1 MTAIEYIFVPDRG
14 ISQER
19 SLSGRE
25 AASQTIIDDS
35 AKQTRMTELLG
46 QRSIEVPLWVVQ
58 GGYMIHGN
66 MGQARVVSRLAD
78 ENMIPSSAAQTAQ
91 QAQPVQHISDMFG
104 DAAIKIR
111 LRTPFE
117 MAVGEPRVIS
127 FGKKPNI
134 RGSYSTTAAMQ
145 MDMAA

>member
-1 MTAIEYIFVPDRG
+1 MTAIEYIFVPDNG
-14 ISQER
+14 TTER

-25 AASQTIIDDS
+25 ATSQQIIDDF
-35 AKQTRMTELLG
+35 AKQTRMTELLC

-78 ENMIPSSAAQTAQ
+78 ENIIPSSAASAQ
-91 QAQPVQHISDMFG
+91 KAEPVQHISSMFG
-104 DAAIKIR
+104 DVAIRIP
-111 LRTPFE
+111 LRANFE
-117 MAVGEPRVIS
+117 MAVGEPRVIP
-127 FGKKPNI
+127 FGRKPNI
-134 RGSYSTTAAMQ
+134 RGSYGAMQ